1 MATHKEPS
9 DAEVAAE
16 AAAIYPDTNAG
27 PPTPE
32 EIAQEAHAIY
42 MSRGGEHGHDMDDW
56 LEAERRL
63 KAARR
68 VGDQRETWQERDANR
83 RAHGD
88 DDLKA

>member
-1 MATHKEPS
+1 MARHREPT

-16 AAAIYPDTNAG
+16 SAAIYPDTNPG

-32 EIAQEAHAIY
+32 QIAVEAHAIY
-42 MSRGGEHGHDMDDW
+42 VARGGEHGHDMDDW

-63 KAARR
+63 AARSPTAR
-68 VGDQRETWQERDANR
+68 GTGAWPERDADR

>member
-1 MATHKEPS
+1 MAKHREPT
-9 DAEVAAE
+9 DAEVEAE

-27 PPTPE
+27 PPTPD

-42 MSRGGEHGHDMDDW
+42 MSRGGEHGRDVEDW

-63 KAARR
+63 REARGAAP
-68 VGDQRETWQERDANR
+68 RETWQERDANR
-83 RAHGD
+83 RGHGA